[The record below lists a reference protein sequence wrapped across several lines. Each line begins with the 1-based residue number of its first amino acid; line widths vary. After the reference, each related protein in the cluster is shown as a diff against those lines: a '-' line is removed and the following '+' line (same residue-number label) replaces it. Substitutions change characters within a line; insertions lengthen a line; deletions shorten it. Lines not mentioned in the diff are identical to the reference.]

1 MALCRQGR
9 ELKQKR
15 VSREDTWKASEVVFT
30 FEGVPL
36 DSDRWFVYLGRL
48 LSSDDD
54 DWPAVL
60 WNLVKSWQIWAYISR
75 FFTSGRSHT
84 TNLGNVL

>member
-1 MALCRQGR
+1 MSVNHSALVEGHRSTALCRQGR
-9 ELKQKR
+9 ELKQKQ
-15 VSREDTWKASEVVFT
+15 VSREDTPKAREVVFT
-30 FEGVPL
+30 VEGAPL

-60 WNLVKSWQIWAYISR
+60 RNMANAW
-75 FFTSGRSHT
+75 
-84 TNLGNVL
+84 